1 LNDER
6 YWNINLL
13 NKWFAISSIIFL
25 LSMIWMFIDD
35 NDDDFKV
42 YQRKFRQMEIENEE
56 EKLIAELEL
65 VKEER
70 VSFEEKLSSAQ
81 TSFEAKNSQLLE
93 AEKSLEGSEAKFYKA
108 NMNFLSKKSIL
119 DVEKFNYETAMLH
132 LHEGDDP
139 TKIEDKYQ
147 SVVDAV
153 FKLKIIKEEKE
164 AAMLANETQ
173 IKEIKLETEIAQ
185 DELNS
190 VLKAVNLV
198 DRKLKLIDRQKMSIA
213 NKIGDIV
220 RDLPILDFMA
230 PYFKVEQVVLPD
242 IKYNVN
248 FASVPEVDRCKSCHL
263 GIDNPDY
270 KDAEQPFT
278 SHPNLDLYLTS
289 SSPHAYENF
298 GCTTC
303 HAGRGRGT
311 DFTSATHTPS
321 SPEQRA
327 EWEEKYDWHEMHH
340 WLKPMLPTKYSEA
353 SCFKCHQDEANIAH
367 ADKLTMGLTLIEKN
381 GCNGCHTI
389 KSLES
394 RRKSGPDL
402 ARINEKVN
410 KDWVAKWIKDP
421 KGFRHDTRMP
431 SFFNQSN
438 NSDIDS
444 KLRNDTEIYAMT
456 EYLFQDGEKMSRKN
470 DRKFMGNAE
479 KGQELFDVVG
489 CRGCHVIE
497 NNPNNMTEDIQL
509 ADLLKEHG
517 PNLINLGSK
526 TSAQW
531 LYNWLRDPS
540 EYWHDTRMPNLRL
553 SDEEAKNLA
562 AYLMNSTNTE
572 FDAFE
577 PIQMSE
583 EALDEIALGWLRKM
597 YPEKEANSRLADMAF
612 DNKIDYVAD
621 KSIRYY
627 GCFGC
632 HNIPGYEDAKPIGTE
647 LTFEGSK
654 PLNKLDFGYV
664 HDIEHTNYAWF
675 TQKLENP
682 RRFDKGKSSSP
693 EDKLRMPNFEF
704 SPIEIEALVTT
715 ILGFTE
721 DEVGE
726 NLIASNYVNDET
738 VYEGRKL
745 IKEYNCQGCH
755 IIDGFGGQI
764 AEYYSAPEY
773 APPNLNTQGAKV
785 HPDWL
790 FDFFKDP
797 MIIRPNLQ
805 VRMPSF
811 NMTDEEW
818 NAIIKA
824 FQHRDNNLLAFES
837 DFHVD
842 KSTTKFKAGKKLHEL
857 GACNNCHFY
866 GTEFPKQA
874 AQTWAP
880 NLALTKE
887 RLHPDWVIEW
897 MRDPQGIM
905 PGTKMPAP
913 YLPDKEILNLPGA
926 ESDWGKYVVQ
936 IGGDQEVMLE
946 GLRDYI
952 YSIKGETDITKEI
965 QAYFKKNGYEFESEE
980 EDEDEDW

>member
-56 EKLIAELEL
+56 KKLIAELDA

-70 VSFEEKLSSAQ
+70 VSFEENLSIAQ
-81 TSFEAKNSQLLE
+81 TSFETKKYQLEE
-93 AEKSLEGSEAKFYKA
+93 AEKSLEDSKAKFYKA
-108 NMNFLSKKSIL
+108 NMNFLNKKSIL

-173 IKEIKLETEIAQ
+173 IKEIKLEAKIAQ

-311 DFTSATHTPS
+311 DFTSATHTPN

-470 DRKFMGNAE
+470 DQDFMGNAE

-553 SDEEAKNLA
+553 SDEEAENLT

-572 FDAFE
+572 FDTFE

-824 FQHRDNNLLAFES
+824 FQHRDNNSLAFES

-936 IGGDQEVMLE
+936 IGGDQEAMLE

>member
-56 EKLIAELEL
+56 KKLIAELDA

-70 VSFEEKLSSAQ
+70 VSFEENLSIAQ
-81 TSFEAKNSQLLE
+81 TSFETKKYQLEE
-93 AEKSLEGSEAKFYKA
+93 AEKSLEDSKAKFYKA
-108 NMNFLSKKSIL
+108 NMNFLNKKSIL

-173 IKEIKLETEIAQ
+173 IKEIKLDAKIAQ

-311 DFTSATHTPS
+311 DFTSATHTPN

-456 EYLFQDGEKMSRKN
+456 EYLFQDGEKMSREN
-470 DRKFMGNAE
+470 DQDFMGNAE

-553 SDEEAKNLA
+553 SDEEAENLT

-572 FDAFE
+572 FDTFE

-824 FQHRDNNLLAFES
+824 FQHRDNNSLAFES

-936 IGGDQEVMLE
+936 IGGDQEAMLE

>member
-1 LNDER
+1 MNDER

-489 CRGCHVIE
+489 CRGCHIIE

>member
-1 LNDER
+1 MNDER

-119 DVEKFNYETAMLH
+119 DAEKFNYETAMLH

-139 TKIEDKYQ
+139 TEIEHKYQ
-147 SVVDAV
+147 SVVDEV
-153 FKLKIIKEEKE
+153 SKFKLIKEEKE
-164 AAMLANETQ
+164 ATMLANETQ
-173 IKEIKLETEIAQ
+173 IKEIKLETKIAQ

-198 DRKLKLIDRQKMSIA
+198 DRKLKLIDRRKMSIA

-270 KDAEQPFT
+270 KDAEQPFKT
-278 SHPNLDLYLTS
+278 HPNLELYLTS
-289 SSPHAYENF
+289 SSKHTYEDF
-298 GCTTC
+298 GCTSC

-311 DFTSATHTPS
+311 DFTSATHTPN

-470 DRKFMGNAE
+470 DQDFMGNAE

-597 YPEKEANSRLADMAF
+597 YPEKEANSRLADMVF

>member
-489 CRGCHVIE
+489 CRGCHIIE

>member
-1 LNDER
+1 
-6 YWNINLL
+6 
-13 NKWFAISSIIFL
+13 
-25 LSMIWMFIDD
+25 MIWMFIDD

-70 VSFEEKLSSAQ
+70 VIFEEKLSSAQ

-119 DVEKFNYETAMLH
+119 DAEKFNYETAMLH

-139 TKIEDKYQ
+139 TEIEHKYQ
-147 SVVDAV
+147 SVVDEV
-153 FKLKIIKEEKE
+153 SKFKLIKEEKE
-164 AAMLANETQ
+164 ATMLANETQ
-173 IKEIKLETEIAQ
+173 IKEIKLETKIAQ

-190 VLKAVNLV
+190 ILKAVNLV
-198 DRKLKLIDRQKMSIA
+198 DRKLKLIDRRKMSIA

-489 CRGCHVIE
+489 CRGCHIIE

>member
-13 NKWFAISSIIFL
+13 NKWFAISSIIFMV
-25 LSMIWMFIDD
+25 SMIWMFIDD

-65 VKEER
+65 VREER
-70 VSFEEKLSSAQ
+70 VIFEEKLSSAQ

-119 DVEKFNYETAMLH
+119 DAEKFNYETAMLH

-139 TKIEDKYQ
+139 TEIEHKYQ
-147 SVVDAV
+147 SVVDEV
-153 FKLKIIKEEKE
+153 SKFKLIKEEKE
-164 AAMLANETQ
+164 ATMLANETQ
-173 IKEIKLETEIAQ
+173 IKEIKLETKIAQ

-198 DRKLKLIDRQKMSIA
+198 DRKLKLIDRRKMSIA

-489 CRGCHVIE
+489 CRGCHIIE